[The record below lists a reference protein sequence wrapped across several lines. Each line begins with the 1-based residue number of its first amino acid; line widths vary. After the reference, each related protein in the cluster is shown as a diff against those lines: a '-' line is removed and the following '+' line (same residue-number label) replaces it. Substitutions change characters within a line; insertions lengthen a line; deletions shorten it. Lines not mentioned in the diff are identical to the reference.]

1 MASLEKQCFL
11 IAGSISKSTDRAQVE
26 RAHQLAR
33 GLTKSALAE
42 KASLVVYLSGEP
54 KNEHGDS
61 MVFDWTV
68 AREVEQLSAQLDVK
82 GRLHI
87 VTSQRSLYSKMD
99 VEGRELV
106 SRLVGQDIARI
117 EYVDDDVV
125 TGGNIRDAQ
134 LELATA
140 MIAISGGKGVLD
152 RAQRALKLKL
162 PVFPFDIDVGAF
174 CDDGPGAPQLNR
186 QFTQNP
192 ALYMPHTGESVRRK
206 MLGLSAQHT
215 LGDLQPLADKTIQL
229 FVDEFAA
236 KDAATTP
243 DVLVLTALPVELAAA
258 KHALG
263 IDEDDYGFQS
273 EHGIHVWR
281 VKVEGRNGP
290 LTCVV
295 ASFNGAGNSQA
306 SAVTSMLI
314 SELRPHAVFMMGIAA
329 GMRSKLKLGDVIL
342 SERVVAYEGAAAL
355 SGGVMVARPDM
366 SKPEFRTQQ
375 DMGAYLAQGSRLAR
389 LARHA
394 ESVGLVFPPSSPA
407 GDVSVALNPTLTT
420 IAAGEKLVRDEQ
432 LFKKMQE
439 LHGKVC
445 VAEMEAHGVFEAC
458 SRHEVPALVIRGIS
472 DHGDHLKDDA
482 LHEVASLAAAVVT
495 ADYIAH
501 GLILHRK

>member
-1 MASLEKQCFL
+1 MASLEKQCVL
-11 IAGSISKSTDRAQVE
+11 IAGSISKSTDRALVD
-26 RAHQLAR
+26 RAHHLVR
-33 GLTKSALAE
+33 GLTKAALDAQ
-42 KASLVVYLSGEP
+42 ASLVVYLTSEP
-54 KNEHGDS
+54 KNDHGDP
-61 MVFDWTV
+61 MVFDWTI
-68 AREVEQLSAQLDVK
+68 AREFEQLAALQDTK
-82 GRLHI
+82 NRLHI
-87 VTSQRSLYSKMD
+87 VTSQRALYSKMD
-99 VEGRELV
+99 DEGRQLI
-106 SRLVGQDIARI
+106 SRLVEQDIAQI

-134 LELATA
+134 LDLATA
-140 MIAISGGKGVLD
+140 MIAIGGGKGVID

-174 CDDGPGAPQLNR
+174 SEDGPGAIQLHR

-192 ALYMPHTGESVRRK
+192 TAYLPHTGESVRRK
-206 MLGLSAQHT
+206 LLGLSAQHAPA
-215 LGDLQPLADKTIQL
+215 DLQGLADKTVQL
-229 FVDEFAA
+229 FVQERIAA
-236 KDAATTP
+236 DAAATP

-263 IDEDDYGFQS
+263 VDDDDFGIQS
-273 EHGIHVWR
+273 QHGIHAWK

-290 LTCVV
+290 LTCLV
-295 ASFNGAGNSQA
+295 ASFNGAGNAQA

-314 SELRPHAVFMMGIAA
+314 SEYRPHAVFMMGIAA
-329 GMRSKLKLGDVIL
+329 GMRSKLKLGDVIM

-355 SGGVMVARPDM
+355 SGGVMVARPDIT
-366 SKPEFRTQQ
+366 KPEFRTQQ
-375 DMGAYLAQGSRLAR
+375 DMGAYLVQGSRLAR

-394 ESVGLVFPPSSPA
+394 ETVGLVFPDSSAA
-407 GDVSVALNPTLTT
+407 GEVSAALNPTPVT
-420 IAAGEKLVRDEQ
+420 IAAGEKLVRDEN

-472 DHGDHLKDDA
+472 DHGDHLKDDVF
-482 LHEVASLAAAVVT
+482 HEVASMAAAVVT

-501 GLILHRK
+501 GLVLHRK

>member
-1 MASLEKQCFL
+1 MSSLGKQCFL
-11 IAGSISKSTDRAQVE
+11 IAGSISKLTDRTQVE
-26 RAHQLAR
+26 RAHQLVR
-33 GLTKSALAE
+33 GLTKATLAE
-42 KASLVVYLSGEP
+42 QASLVVYLSSEP
-54 KNEHGDS
+54 KNEQGDP

-68 AREVEQLSAQLDVK
+68 AREVEQLSSVMNVK

-87 VTSQRSLYSKMD
+87 VTSQRSLYGKMD
-99 VEGRELV
+99 DESRQLV
-106 SRLVGQDIARI
+106 SRLVDQDIAQI

-134 LELATA
+134 LDLATA
-140 MIAISGGKGVLD
+140 MIAIGGGKGVID
-152 RAQRALKLKL
+152 RAQRALKLGF
-162 PVFPFDIDVGAF
+162 PVFPFDIEVGAF
-174 CDDGPGAPQLNR
+174 CEDGPGALQLHR

-192 ALYMPHTGESVRRK
+192 TAYFPHTGENVRRK
-206 MLGLSAQHT
+206 LLGLSAQHAST
-215 LGDLQPLADKTIQL
+215 ELQALADKAIQL
-229 FVDEFAA
+229 FAQELIA
-236 KDAATTP
+236 KDAAATP

-263 IDEDDYGFQS
+263 IDEDDYGIQTK
-273 EHGIHVWR
+273 HGIHAWR

-290 LTCVV
+290 LTCLV
-295 ASFNGAGNSQA
+295 ASFNGAGNTQA

-314 SELRPHAVFMMGIAA
+314 SEYRPHAVFMMGIAA
-329 GMRSKLKLGDVIL
+329 GMRSKLKLGDVIM

-355 SGGVMVARPDM
+355 SNGVLIARPDM
-366 SKPEFRTQQ
+366 AKPEFRTQQ

-394 ESVGLVFPPSSPA
+394 DSVGLVFPGSSDA
-407 GDVSVALNPTLTT
+407 GEVSTALNPIPAT
-420 IAAGEKLVRDEQ
+420 IAAGEKLVRDEN

-472 DHGDHLKDDA
+472 DHGDHLKDDV
-482 LHEVASLAAAVVT
+482 LHEVASMAAAVVT

-501 GLILHRK
+501 GLVLHRK